1 MKLFYTQG
9 SPYARIARI
18 ALLETGLDGQAEKVE
33 VTLRDPN
40 SKLLS
45 YNVVGR
51 VPTLELDD
59 GTVLSE
65 SMLVVAYLDTQH
77 NGRKLLPMD
86 GSDSWKILAAFG
98 QAMGFL
104 DGIVKWGRE
113 IRRPANEQS
122 PGLVAL
128 ETTRANRV
136 ADRLNEAISKG
147 GYGGDIDAARI
158 ALGTAL
164 GHCARRHKAWN
175 WREGRSALAD
185 WFDEVEQR
193 SSFVATIPPEP

>member
-9 SPYARIARI
+9 SPFARIVRI
-18 ALLETGLDGQAEKVE
+18 ALLETGLDDRAEKAE

-40 SKLLS
+40 SKLLP
-45 YNVVGR
+45 YNPVGR

-59 GTVLSE
+59 GTVLTE
-65 SMLVVAYLDTQH
+65 SVLILAYLDSQH
-77 NGRKLLPMD
+77 EGRKLLPLDEED
-86 GSDSWKILAAFG
+86 GWKTLAAFG

-104 DGIVKWGRE
+104 ESIVTWSRE
-113 IRRPANEQS
+113 IRRPEGERS
-122 PGLVAL
+122 PGVVAL
-128 ETTRANRV
+128 ETTRANRI
-136 ADRLNEAISKG
+136 ADRLEAAIGEG

-164 GHCARRHKAWN
+164 GFCARRHKVWN
-175 WREGRSALAD
+175 WREGRPALTE

-193 SSFVATIPPEP
+193 ASFTATIPPEA

>member
-33 VTLRDPN
+33 VSLRDPG
-40 SKLLS
+40 SKLLP
-45 YNVVGR
+45 YNPVGR

-65 SMLVVAYLDTQH
+65 SVLILAFLDTQH
-77 NGRKLLPMD
+77 SSRKLLPMD
-86 GSDSWKILAAFG
+86 GSDDWKTLAAFG

-104 DGIVKWGRE
+104 EGIVTWSRE
-113 IRRPANEQS
+113 SRRPAGEGS
-122 PGLVAL
+122 PGVVAF
-128 ETTRANRV
+128 ETIRANRV
-136 ADRLNEAISKG
+136 ADRLDAAIATG
-147 GYGGDIDAARI
+147 AYGGDIDAARI

-164 GHCARRHKAWN
+164 GHCARRHKGWN
-175 WREGRSALAD
+175 WRQGRPALAD
-185 WFDEVEQR
+185 WCDEIEQR
-193 SSFVATIPPEP
+193 SSFTATIPPGT